1 MRTSDSIRKKHKK
14 YLFDAIKN
22 FYKEPLVIEKGKGFY
37 VSDSDGNLYLDFFGG
52 ILTVSV
58 GHANDEVN
66 TAVKAQVDRL
76 SHISSLYPSIPVV
89 ELAPT
94 SSVTFRPWP
103 VSVVAPIPN
112 LETPSTSSASYD
124 G

>member
-37 VSDSDGNLYLDFFGG
+37 VSDSDGNSYLDFFGG

-89 ELAPT
+89 
-94 SSVTFRPWP
+94 
-103 VSVVAPIPN
+103 
-112 LETPSTSSASYD
+112 
-124 G
+124 